1 MVRRKK
7 PDWWGYVKRI
17 LEEYP
22 TLANKDAMDVS
33 EKDKRKMK
41 AVEYAMQKNI
51 TYKNSRERMQIIT
64 MVYFKKTHTI
74 EGAAL
79 KIPCHPNTAGRWQ
92 ADFIYWTAEKLD
104 LP

>member
-1 MVRRKK
+1 MLRRKR
-7 PDWWGYVKRI
+7 PGWWNYVKKI

-22 TLANKDAMDVS
+22 TLTKKKSVDMN
-33 EKDKRKMK
+33 EKDKRKIE
-41 AVEYAMQKNI
+41 AVEYAIDKNI
-51 TYKNSRERMQIIT
+51 TCENSAERIQIIT

-92 ADFIYWTAEKLD
+92 ADFIHWAAERLD